1 MYLVIHHCTLTQS
14 KKKLHQKCSHASNG
28 WVTSGTCVY
37 QDRSRS
43 CATWLNH
50 DQSSDLTF
58 CFSLSL
64 SRTRV
69 SLFYTRNSHQCH
81 KWTLYRPAEW
91 YGSAPCLCSAPS
103 PLLPP
108 VWEGCRRPH
117 DEIASDYPSAWIV
130 PWRHWHI
137 QPLKIKTDARV
148 AKFFH
153 RSWECPLIN

>member
-1 MYLVIHHCTLTQS
+1 MTIHVH
-14 KKKLHQKCSHASNG
+14 
-28 WVTSGTCVY
+28 

-50 DQSSDLTF
+50 DQSSDLTL

-64 SRTRV
+64 SL
-69 SLFYTRNSHQCH
+69 SHSSELIYTRDSHRCH
-81 KWTLYRPAEW
+81 KWTLYRPAGW
-91 YGSAPCLCSAPS
+91 YGSAPCLCSAPF

-108 VWEGCRRPH
+108 FWEGCRPPR
-117 DEIASDYPSAWIV
+117 DETASDYPSAWIV

-148 AKFFH
+148 AKFYFPTIVRVPTNQLTH
-153 RSWECPLIN
+153 GRKSMNQELLSLHPGS